1 MENMSVELVVDNEV
15 VNVPEEINIG
25 MYQQINLNPVKYK
38 NPLQLISL
46 FTNMTVHEL
55 KNLQKDQVELIEG
68 FLSSRLVFPDD
79 NKLVMTFE
87 HNGIEYGLENDW
99 SKLAFGA
106 WVDFEVYCSDDK
118 IYDNLHKIMAVLYRP
133 VISQDKKNPLKYK
146 IAPYKSEEIE
156 ERAEIMKLVPVSI
169 WLGASVF
176 FLEIVNI
183 YITSIKNSLELTLTI
198 QEKTTKAWK
207 MMPKWIQKVLPLDF
221 ISPSLTGSQKKMLQ
235 NLIK

>member
-1 MENMSVELVVDNEV
+1 MSVELVIDNEV

-46 FTNMTVHEL
+46 FTNMTIHEL
-55 KNLQKDQVELIEG
+55 KNLQKEQVELIEG
-68 FLSSRLVFPDD
+68 FLSSRLVFPED

-87 HNGIEYGLENDW
+87 HDGVEYGLENDW

-106 WVDFEVYCSDDK
+106 WVDFEVYCADDK
-118 IYDNLHKIMAVLYRP
+118 IYDNLHRIMAVLYRP
-133 VISQDKKNPLKYK
+133 VISKDKKNPLKYK

-169 WLGASVF
+169 WMGASVF

-183 YITSIKNSLELTLTI
+183 YITSIKNSLELTLKI
-198 QEKTTKAWK
+198 QQRTTKAWK
-207 MMPKWIQKVLPLDF
+207 MMPKWIQKVLPLDS
-221 ISPSLTGSQKKMLQ
+221 ISPSLTDSQKKMLQ
-235 NLIK
+235 NLTK